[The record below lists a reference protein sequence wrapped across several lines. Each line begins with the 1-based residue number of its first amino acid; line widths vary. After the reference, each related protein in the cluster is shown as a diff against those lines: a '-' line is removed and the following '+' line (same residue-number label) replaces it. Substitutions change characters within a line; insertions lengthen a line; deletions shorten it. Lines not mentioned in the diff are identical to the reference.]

1 MPDYGH
7 EVECG
12 YFLAPDAGDPEDVR
26 LAPVLRQALAGDKA
40 A

>member
-26 LAPVLRQALAGDKA
+26 LATVLRKALAGEKA